1 MAIFNKNYETKWKK
15 QKTLVEKE
23 GEGKIEN
30 QDKGITGTINVVFKT
45 GDVLLSTLAS
55 PGDPIKDAA
64 SQAGQYIKY
73 GCGKGDCGTCE
84 SKCGGKYIRPCIA
97 LVPGDLT
104 AGEDYVIE
112 VKKVKNKSKSS
123 GKFYSARSFIM
134 GFYNN
139 LLGMFAFVKTRKFAS
154 KNYDDRIEFEDSI
167 ARKVAE
173 KRAARIAA
181 EEKSKVE

>member
-1 MAIFNKNYETKWKK
+1 MAIFNKNYKTKWIK

-23 GEGKIEN
+23 GKIDP

-45 GDVLLSTLAS
+45 GDDTLSTLAS

-84 SKCGGKYIRPCIA
+84 SKCDGKFIRPCVA
-97 LVPGDLT
+97 LVPGDLV

-154 KNYDDRIEFEDSI
+154 KNYDDRIEFE
-167 ARKVAE
+167 ALVAQKTAE
-173 KRAARIAA
+173 KKAARMA
-181 EEKSKVE
+181 EQKNEVE